1 MSRARGQSLTEQ
13 GFTLLEMLVAL
24 AVFALAA
31 LALLR
36 LEGATL
42 RNSAILQDRLIGQIV
57 ARNIAVEALTDPLPP
72 AYGTVAGIDS
82 EAGRAWRW
90 TRKTLRAPDP
100 GLQRIDILVTDDSGH
115 TAGAL
120 TIFRAAPL

>member
-1 MSRARGQSLTEQ
+1 MSCADRPHSAKN
-13 GFTLLEMLVAL
+13 GFTLVEMLVAL
-24 AVFALAA
+24 AVFGLAA

-57 ARNIAVEALTDPLPP
+57 ARNIAVEVLTDPQAP
-72 AYGTVAGIDS
+72 AYGATAGVETDT
-82 EAGRAWRW
+82 GRNWRW
-90 TRKTLRAPDP
+90 TRNILHAPDP